1 MPASSRTPRGQQVLA
16 QLRTMVLTGEL
27 APGEVLIEAR
37 LSEHF
42 STSKTPVREALH
54 VLAAEDLVT
63 VLPKKG
69 YLVRSMTPQDL
80 SEVMD
85 LRMLLE
91 PHAAGEAA
99 LRADGAAVDRLRAL
113 LDAQRDSSP
122 RDPLEGMRQAAAF
135 HRMLTGLGR
144 NTRVC
149 AALERCY
156 DETSRA
162 HHLIPGLSA
171 HMGQDV
177 EVREHAA
184 ILTAIESGDA
194 PGAREAMRT
203 HLRTIREVTLAGWRD
218 DASLWD

>member
-1 MPASSRTPRGQQVLA
+1 MSASSRTPRGQQVLA
-16 QLRTMVLTGEL
+16 QLRTMILTGVL

-69 YLVRSMTPQDL
+69 YLVRTMTQQDL

-99 LRADGAAVDRLRAL
+99 VRADGAAVGRLHAL
-113 LDAQRDSSP
+113 LDGQRDASP

-135 HRMLTGLGR
+135 HRTLTGLGR

-156 DETSRA
+156 DETARA

-171 HMGQDV
+171 HMTQEQ
-177 EVREHAA
+177 EVREHEA
-184 ILTAIESGDA
+184 ILAGVENGDA
-194 PGAREAMRT
+194 GAAREAMRS

-218 DASLWD
+218 AVSLWD